1 MRAVVY
7 PNLVTKNHIG
17 TNPYIQDFIEN
28 LELQGVRVINAPHK
42 NPLVSLFLKRNMS
55 LDICFLHWIEN
66 VPLYKY
72 GYFQF
77 VLALLYIMILKLRKK
92 KIVWFLH
99 NKEPHEKTSFSLGV
113 FLMKILV
120 RFSDL
125 IITHATDGVK
135 LINDY
140 YPDCANKIYFLDH
153 PTKDRLSLY
162 RKKKNPLYDL
172 LIWGAISKYKGVAEF
187 VQYLTK
193 KQSHL
198 RVLIIGKCDSKDYF
212 SQLLSSK
219 NDNIQIENRTLTFEQ
234 LAVCI
239 SDTRFVLI
247 PYFPKSLLSS
257 GILMDSLSLGAKII
271 GPNTGSFK
279 DYSQNS
285 QLKVYVFHDYND
297 IEDIIHG
304 YPDPIDISAYL
315 HFLNEHSWHFF
326 VKKMLCLIND
336 NK

>member
-1 MRAVVY
+1 MRAGVY
-7 PNLVTKNHIG
+7 PNLLTKNCIG
-17 TNPYIQDFIEN
+17 VNPYIQDFIEN
-28 LELQGVRVINAPHK
+28 LESQGVQVINAPHK
-42 NPLVSLFLKRNMS
+42 NPLVSLFLKQNMS
-55 LDICFLHWIEN
+55 MDVCFLHWIEN

-72 GYFQF
+72 GYLQF
-77 VLALLYIMILKLRKK
+77 VLAFMYILILKLRKK

-99 NKEPHEKTSFSLGV
+99 NKEPHEKTSFSLGI

-120 RFSDL
+120 HFSNL
-125 IITHATDGVK
+125 IVTHATDGVK

-140 YPDCANKIYFLDH
+140 YPDCIDKVHFLDH
-153 PTKDRLSLY
+153 PTKDRLSLFS
-162 RKKKNPLYDL
+162 KKDNPSYDL
-172 LIWGAISKYKGVAEF
+172 LIWGAISKYKGIAEF

-198 RVLIIGKCDSKDYF
+198 KVLIIGKCESKEYY

-219 NDNIQIENRTLTFEQ
+219 SDNIQVENRALTFEQ

-239 SDTRFVLI
+239 SDARFVLI
-247 PYFPKSLLSS
+247 PYIPKSLLSS

-271 GPNTGSFK
+271 GPNVGSFK

-285 QLKVYVFHDYND
+285 QLEVYVFNNYDD
-297 IEDIIHG
+297 IEDIIHR
-304 YPDPIDISAYL
+304 YPDSIDVSAYL
-315 HFLNEHSWHFF
+315 QFLNEYSWPSFM
-326 VKKMLCLIND
+326 KKMLCLISE